1 MAKDFIHPSK
11 KQWIQS
17 GGDPELQEL
26 LPSLS
31 SEEQTYLQMITS
43 RSYEQLVSRLTRYT
57 GIEPEA
63 ENLPRIVM
71 LVYQSLQEVV
81 NIESEHKKE
90 LEQLALDF
98 IFSFDEFKIVKEAVE
113 NGEVSFQL
121 SLKQP
126 DIRLPVQ
133 GEGAD
138 ESGLDDSEE
147 MNLALGKGLEGVT
160 PTVLRKRLADLLIQG
175 AAVQKTYAFHMV
187 DKELESIDPKLTNLY
202 GILACAAQLGYWAA
216 PEGIESAAASGGGKA
231 GAEEVIPTDD
241 AYVVRV
247 QAICFPYLV
256 HELVKG
262 IYSWI
267 STKEEFSSVPS
278 RGVGGETP
286 DIIVGPEI
294 SKAINQ
300 YVPSDKQYLI
310 SLVNKL
316 VLDLDKEE
324 IHQVL
329 LRSEEGRRIM
339 QGVLR
344 DAQDQWDE
352 YQRSKI
358 DYEYGDEEKEEEVE
372 EKIKIKEHELF
383 CTLLDHFSNT
393 KKKIWKQYKQNP

>member
-1 MAKDFIHPSK
+1 MAKDLIHPSK
-11 KQWIQS
+11 KQWIQA

-43 RSYEQLVSRLTRYT
+43 RSYEQLVDRLTRYT

-63 ENLPRIVM
+63 RNLPRIVG
-71 LVYQSLQEVV
+71 LVYQSLQEVIS
-81 NIESEHKKE
+81 IESEHKKE

-113 NGEVSFQL
+113 NEEVSFQL

-133 GEGAD
+133 GEGED
-138 ESGLDDSEE
+138 EEGLDDSEE
-147 MNLALGKGLEGVT
+147 MNLALGKGLQDVT
-160 PTVLRKRLADLLIQG
+160 PAVLRKRLADLLIQG

-187 DKELESIDPKLTNLY
+187 SKELESIDPKLVNLY

-216 PEGIESAAASGGGKA
+216 PEGVEAAAASGGGKA
-231 GAEEVIPTDD
+231 GAEEVVPVDD

-267 STKEEFSSVPS
+267 STREEFSSIPS
-278 RGVGGETP
+278 RGVEGETP

-300 YVPSDKQYLI
+300 YVPSDKQHLI
-310 SLVNKL
+310 TLVNKL

-329 LRSEEGRRIM
+329 LRTEEGRRIM
-339 QGVLR
+339 QGILR
-344 DAQDQWDE
+344 DAQDQWEE
-352 YQRSKI
+352 YQRSKV
-358 DYEYGDEEKEEEVE
+358 DYEYGEEEE
-372 EKIKIKEHELF
+372 EEMEERIKEDELF
-383 CTLLDHFSNT
+383 RTLFDHFLGKD
-393 KKKIWKQYKQNP
+393 KK

>member
-1 MAKDFIHPSK
+1 MAKDLIHPSK
-11 KQWIQS
+11 KQWILS

-71 LVYQSLQEVV
+71 LVYQSLQEVI
-81 NIESEHKKE
+81 NIESEYKKE

-98 IFSFDEFKIVKEAVE
+98 IFSFDEFKIVEEAVE

-133 GEGAD
+133 GEEPD
-138 ESGLDDSEE
+138 ESGLDTSEE
-147 MNLALGKGLEGVT
+147 MNLALGKGLKNIT

-187 DKELESIDPKLTNLY
+187 DKELENIDPKLVNLY

-216 PEGIESAAASGGGKA
+216 PEGIESAAASGGGKV
-231 GAEEVIPTDD
+231 GAEEVVPTDD
-241 AYVVRV
+241 TYVVRV

-267 STKEEFSSVPS
+267 STKEEFSSVPP
-278 RGVGGETP
+278 RGVEGETP

-300 YVPSDKQYLI
+300 YIPSDKQYLI

-358 DYEYGDEEKEEEVE
+358 DYGYGDEEEEEDEEVE
-372 EKIKIKEHELF
+372 EKIKEYKLF

-393 KKKIWKQYKQNP
+393 KKKIQKQYKQNP